1 MEVVL
6 SAPRGFCAGVVR
18 AIEVVELCLNRF
30 GPPVYVKHEIVH
42 NPYVVASL
50 ERKGAITVEEVEE
63 IPSGSVVVFSAHG
76 SPPKDFEKAEERHLN
91 VIDATCPLV
100 TRVHNEAK
108 KYNREGR
115 RTLLVGHRG
124 HQEVRGTM
132 GQAPMDLVDQ
142 REGVNLPEWDRSTPV
157 AVLTQT
163 TLSVEDTAHAVEEIK
178 RAFPDAITRADICY
192 ATTNRQDAAKE
203 LARKV
208 DVVLVIGA
216 QNSSNCNRLREV
228 AEAQGVPAYLI
239 NGPEDLDASWVE
251 GARRVGITS
260 GASDAGGVSGRGRER
275 PSPRRRDHSLG
286 DRGERSFRAPQG
298 IALSLPAAPRIPIA
312 CFLCASPCLL
322 FLIGYTQGET
332 LQHGG

>member
-50 ERKGAITVEEVEE
+50 EKKGAITVEEVEE

-76 SPPKDFEKAEERHLN
+76 SPPRDFEKAEERHLN

-178 RAFPDAITRADICY
+178 SAFPDAITRADICY

-239 NGPEDLDASWVE
+239 NGPEDLDARWVE

-260 GASDAGGVSGRGRER
+260 GASTPEVLVDEVVSALRPDDVTTLAGIEENVAFVLPRELR
-275 PSPRRRDHSLG
+275 
-286 DRGERSFRAPQG
+286 
-298 IALSLPAAPRIPIA
+298 
-312 CFLCASPCLL
+312 
-322 FLIGYTQGET
+322 
-332 LQHGG
+332 